1 MQDYKCVRC
10 GKIYNGGSL
19 FICPDDKIRCG
30 PCVDIIE
37 DAKYGI
43 QRDEDR
49 RADDVSNTH
58 DHVEGRIG
66 EGR

>member
-1 MQDYKCVRC
+1 
-10 GKIYNGGSL
+10 
-19 FICPDDKIRCG
+19 
-30 PCVDIIE
+30 VDIIE

-58 DHVEGRIG
+58 DQIG
-66 EGR
+66 EDR